1 MQQLN
6 PKHTKNCCNQGG
18 SWKHGEAVGDD
29 RNRWKKSKTK
39 INSHSSETLT
49 SSTFLAF
56 LLSIYIRASPLWPAL
71 GKTHIFIYHYSV
83 VTSKRRKSPFG
94 CWKLSLGEKIGLMA
108 PGDLNYFQRRRFSEH
123 VFFFLHTFTFFHT
136 FPSALKLCVS
146 MKLIFIF
153 LVPKF
158 FQALGDFPYIR
169 SSHGVRDEIPLSEL
183 NFMGRNSD
191 LFRQQAVN
199 CDKTHKKSLTSVW
212 HWNKKPKRKK

>member
-71 GKTHIFIYHYSV
+71 GKTHIHLSLFSCDIKTNKISFRLLKV
-83 VTSKRRKSPFG
+83 VIRRENRFDGSRWFELFSATTFLRARFLLSSYFYFFPHISKRFKIVCEYEIDFYFSCSEILSSAWGFSVHSVMGKSRGSRWDSPFRTEFQG
-94 CWKLSLGEKIGLMA
+94 SQLWPFPPASCKLWQ
-108 PGDLNYFQRRRFSEH
+108 N
-123 VFFFLHTFTFFHT
+123 T
-136 FPSALKLCVS
+136 
-146 MKLIFIF
+146 
-153 LVPKF
+153 
-158 FQALGDFPYIR
+158 
-169 SSHGVRDEIPLSEL
+169 
-183 NFMGRNSD
+183 
-191 LFRQQAVN
+191 
-199 CDKTHKKSLTSVW
+199 
-212 HWNKKPKRKK
+212 